1 LLDLSLV
8 KVCFTVIFF
17 IASSAASAAYLTVS
31 EIFPLEIRAF
41 AIAIFYAI
49 GTLVGGVGAP
59 ALFGYLIAGGSK
71 AQVAFGYLLGAALM
85 LIGATCEYFIGV
97 EAAGKSLE
105 SVSKPLQSRRGPA

>member
-1 LLDLSLV
+1 LGI
-8 KVCFTVIFF
+8 CFTLIFF

-41 AIAIFYAI
+41 AIAVFYSL

-59 ALFGYLIAGGSK
+59 LLFGFLIASGSRAHVGVGYLIGG
-71 AQVAFGYLLGAALM
+71 LLM
-85 LIGATCEYFIGV
+85 LAGAVCEYFIGI

-105 SVSKPLQSRRGPA
+105 TISSPLQSAN